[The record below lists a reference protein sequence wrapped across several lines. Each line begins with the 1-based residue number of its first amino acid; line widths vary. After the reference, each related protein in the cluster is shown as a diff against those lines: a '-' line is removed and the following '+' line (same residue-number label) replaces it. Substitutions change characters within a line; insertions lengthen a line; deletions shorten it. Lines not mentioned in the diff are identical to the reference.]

1 MIYQE
6 TEKHVIPECR
16 TPVQS
21 KRNSSPLT
29 SILSICRYTGVGMI
43 VPLFSSRGKQ
53 IPGSISFTRKC
64 LLSQSMLILHPQ
76 SAKTAKVRKALFG
89 LERLKKDISSVIIK
103 IKNFCF

>member
-43 VPLFSSRGKQ
+43 VPSFSSRQTDSGQYFLYKKVSAL
-53 IPGSISFTRKC
+53 SIYVNIT
-64 LLSQSMLILHPQ
+64 
-76 SAKTAKVRKALFG
+76 SA
-89 LERLKKDISSVIIK
+89 I
-103 IKNFCF
+103 C